1 MSYHEYI
8 WGREISTKE
17 YPFYA
22 LIQAAMRQ
30 ADTNNL
36 EKLKSLFPGTFKEL
50 QIRYNSPKGLLP
62 KEVVK
67 EDKEVEE
74 IEVDYEVVKYK
85 VER

>member
-8 WGREISTKE
+8 WGREISAKD

-30 ADTNNL
+30 ADTRNL
-36 EKLKSLFPGTFKEL
+36 EKLKSLFPETFREL
-50 QIRYNSPKGLLP
+50 QTRYNSPKGLLLDEIAEEE
-62 KEVVK
+62 K
-67 EDKEVEE
+67 E

-85 VER
+85 VEK